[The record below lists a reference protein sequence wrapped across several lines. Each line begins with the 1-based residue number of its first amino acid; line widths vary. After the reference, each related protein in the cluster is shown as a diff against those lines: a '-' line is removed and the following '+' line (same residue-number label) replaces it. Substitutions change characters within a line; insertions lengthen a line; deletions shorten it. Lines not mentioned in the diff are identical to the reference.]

1 MRVKQFLY
9 FLSLLLASVNIECQ
23 AFVKYVT
30 ISKSQPKIWTE
41 YGIFCHNCDT
51 FWYTCDN

>member
-30 ISKSQPKIWTE
+30 SKSQPKIWTE